1 MSLLII
7 PLCCD
12 NRLKAMNSICD
23 TIIRMENAL
32 ILEDIERRKVWK
44 VRISKDTDIET
55 VESNI
60 SQLLKAQNLEMM
72 LTMEEYRPLEIGVGW
87 TAL

>member
-1 MSLLII
+1 MLLLII

-12 NRLKAMNSICD
+12 NRLKARNSSCD

-55 VESNI
+55 VESNV